1 MKVAVIGSRTVNVNN
16 IGAYLPKETTELVS
30 GGARGVDTC
39 AAQYARENGIAI
51 KEFLP
56 EYDRYGRSA
65 PIKRNYLIIDY
76 ADIVIAFW
84 DGTSRGT
91 KMVIETCRKIGKE
104 VRVYIM

>member
-1 MKVAVIGSRTVNVNN
+1 MKVAVIGSRTVTVNN
-16 IGAYLPKETTELVS
+16 IEDYLPKETTELVS

-39 AAQYARENGIAI
+39 ARQYAAENGIPI

-56 EYDRYGRSA
+56 EYDLYGRSA

-91 KMVIETCRKIGKE
+91 KMVIETCKKIGKK